1 MTIDHIAPTFLK
13 SFWMAGFE
21 GASHINSSGKRLDMV
36 HSTQHDALVD
46 SDYAMLRE
54 AGIQVARES
63 VRWHRIER
71 GGRFDFSSLVP
82 MLRAANDHGVQVNWT
97 LCHYGWPDDLDP
109 FSPAF
114 VRRFAR
120 FSAEVARFIADHSIV
135 EPVYSPINEIFF
147 ICWAVCHSELMY
159 PYAVNSKGRDNEL
172 KRQLVRAAIEAIEAV
187 WEADP
192 RAHIIHVDPVIHII
206 APPGR
211 PVLEDSARAQRASMF
226 EAWDM
231 LRGSRDEDLG
241 GDPKYL
247 DIIGVNYYHSNQWEY
262 LTSDRLHW
270 HLGDPRRMPL
280 HRLLQEVYERYRVP
294 MIIGETSHVGAG
306 RGQWIREIAGAVSRA
321 RQLGVP
327 VEGVCLY
334 PIVDRTD
341 WENDQHWHN
350 SGLWDVEPDEKGIL
364 RRVVNQAYLDDFLEA
379 QRDLSRE
386 ECKLRYSEAQAGL
399 GK

>member
-1 MTIDHIAPTFLK
+1 
-13 SFWMAGFE
+13 
-21 GASHINSSGKRLDMV
+21 
-36 HSTQHDALVD
+36 
-46 SDYAMLRE
+46 
-54 AGIQVARES
+54 
-63 VRWHRIER
+63 
-71 GGRFDFSSLVP
+71 
-82 MLRAANDHGVQVNWT
+82 
-97 LCHYGWPDDLDP
+97 
-109 FSPAF
+109 
-114 VRRFAR
+114 
-120 FSAEVARFIADHSIV
+120 
-135 EPVYSPINEIFF
+135 
-147 ICWAVCHSELMY
+147 
-159 PYAVNSKGRDNEL
+159 
-172 KRQLVRAAIEAIEAV
+172 
-187 WEADP
+187 
-192 RAHIIHVDPVIHII
+192 
-206 APPGR
+206 
-211 PVLEDSARAQRASMF
+211 
-226 EAWDM
+226 M

-270 HLGDPRRMPL
+270 YLGDPRRMPL